1 MIVQV
6 VNRSDEELEDGFAG
20 VRYRFPVGEPVEI
33 PVEAARH
40 IFGYGEEDREP
51 FLVRLGWIETRNDL
65 PKGLKRLNKFEITE
79 PNPTH
84 NALSPVVTRVPLP
97 DRRRGGGK
105 ASERLSA

>member
-1 MIVQV
+1 VNVQV

-51 FLVRLGWIETRNDL
+51 FLVRLGWIETRKDL
-65 PKGLKRLNKFEITE
+65 PKGLKRLDRFEISE
-79 PNPTH
+79 ANH
-84 NALSPVVTRVPLP
+84 HALSPVVSRVPLP

-105 ASERLSA
+105 APERLTA